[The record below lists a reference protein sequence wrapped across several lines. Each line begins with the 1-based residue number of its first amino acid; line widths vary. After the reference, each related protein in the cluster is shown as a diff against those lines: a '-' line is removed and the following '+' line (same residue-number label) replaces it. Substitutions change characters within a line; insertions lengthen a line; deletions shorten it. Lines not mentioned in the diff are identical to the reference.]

1 MVLYAHALPM
11 SKYKDGP
18 NPSAVSFYGTTES
31 FPVASSKHT
40 NNMVYSRVYNS
51 YLQEIQTLTEELLG
65 KIVKEVKHQSVQQ
78 TPLSWDLTRNTK
90 A

>member
-1 MVLYAHALPM
+1 MVPLRVFQWP
-11 SKYKDGP
+11 P
-18 NPSAVSFYGTTES
+18 VSIQIIWYI
-31 FPVASSKHT
+31 H
-40 NNMVYSRVYNS
+40 VYTS

>member
-1 MVLYAHALPM
+1 MGGAESEGMVLYAHALPM

-40 NNMVYSRVYNS
+40 NNMVYSRVYKLPTGDSDPNRRTS
-51 YLQEIQTLTEELLG
+51 G
-65 KIVKEVKHQSVQQ
+65 K
-78 TPLSWDLTRNTK
+78 NC
-90 A
+90 